1 MSEETFKVQ
10 AKKPPSTRPTQ
21 KTDSKSKL
29 EAARV
34 HKTGGAQS
42 KTKEALPQVHDLGS
56 MKRDERIAAVLAK
69 EGVKATVRKGQSAGK
84 KQTGTQKA
92 GRYDGMKR
100 QIASQKKSG
109 TKATASKGKAPSRP
123 RAKVKVRSDNGVLVM
138 RLCLVAL
145 VIVLSAITA
154 ILVLRRVKE
163 GGAPTAALQNVAALE
178 GTVTIESGMGAGAV
192 ASLFAPYTDSGALLD
207 LILDEGLASSIRS
220 GSYSVHPGMDP
231 GEVVEMIAIQPSD
244 GRIHIYPGYTIDD
257 VDQLLSSRGLAQRG
271 DFSKA
276 CDALARQAGLDFAEG
291 WLLAGDYVF
300 TDPDTLARDMLSA
313 TLSLFKAHA
322 YELALSPL
330 SMEGLVIVASMVNR
344 ETQDEAQMP
353 VIAAVILN
361 RLEADMPLGIDATTR
376 YELDDWTSV
385 LSQSV
390 FEELTAYNTRR
401 RKGLPPSGIGCPGQ
415 AAILACLAPSDSQ
428 ALYYFHDEEGGLH
441 TSMSYEE
448 HLASLEALR

>member
-123 RAKVKVRSDNGVLVM
+123 RAKVKVRPDNGVLVM

-154 ILVLRRVKE
+154 ILVLRREEE

-244 GRIHIYPGYTIDD
+244 GRIHLYPGYTIDD

-322 YELALSPL
+322 HELALSPL

-385 LSQSV
+385 LPQSV

>member
-123 RAKVKVRSDNGVLVM
+123 RAKVKVRPDNGVLVM

-154 ILVLRRVKE
+154 ILVLRRVEE
-163 GGAPTAALQNVAALE
+163 GGAPTAALQNVAAVE
-178 GTVTIESGMGAGAV
+178 GTVTIESGIGAGAV

-322 YELALSPL
+322 HELALSPL

-385 LSQSV
+385 LPQSV

-401 RKGLPPSGIGCPGQ
+401 SKGLPPSGIGCPGQ

>member
-34 HKTGGAQS
+34 QKTGAQS

-109 TKATASKGKAPSRP
+109 TKAPASKGKAPSRP
-123 RAKVKVRSDNGVLVM
+123 RAKVKVRPDNGVLVM

-154 ILVLRRVKE
+154 ILVLRRVEE

-276 CDALARQAGLDFAEG
+276 CDALSRQAGLDFAEG

-322 YELALSPL
+322 HELALSPL

-385 LSQSV
+385 LPQSV

>member
-123 RAKVKVRSDNGVLVM
+123 RAKVKVRPDNGVLVM

-154 ILVLRRVKE
+154 ILVLRRVE
-163 GGAPTAALQNVAALE
+163 DGGAPTAALQNVAALE

-322 YELALSPL
+322 HELALSPL

-385 LSQSV
+385 LPQSV

>member
-1 MSEETFKVQ
+1 
-10 AKKPPSTRPTQ
+10 
-21 KTDSKSKL
+21 
-29 EAARV
+29 
-34 HKTGGAQS
+34 
-42 KTKEALPQVHDLGS
+42 
-56 MKRDERIAAVLAK
+56 
-69 EGVKATVRKGQSAGK
+69 
-84 KQTGTQKA
+84 
-92 GRYDGMKR
+92 MKR

-322 YELALSPL
+322 HELALSPL

-353 VIAAVILN
+353 VIAAVIHN

-385 LSQSV
+385 LPQSV

>member
-123 RAKVKVRSDNGVLVM
+123 RAKVKVRPDNGVLVM

-154 ILVLRRVKE
+154 ILVLRRVEE

-322 YELALSPL
+322 HELALSPL

-385 LSQSV
+385 LPQSV

>member
-10 AKKPPSTRPTQ
+10 AKKPPATRPTQ
-21 KTDSKSKL
+21 KTGSKSKL

-34 HKTGGAQS
+34 QKTRSQPRAE
-42 KTKEALPQVHDLGS
+42 EALPQVHDLGS

-69 EGVKATVRKGQSAGK
+69 EGVKVTAKKDQSSSK
-84 KQTGTQKA
+84 KQSGAQKS

-109 TKATASKGKAPSRP
+109 TKATPSKTKAPSRP
-123 RAKVKVRSDNGVLVM
+123 RAKVKVRPDNGVIVM
-138 RLCLVAL
+138 RLCLIAL

-154 ILVLRRVKE
+154 ILVLRRVEE
-163 GGAPTAALQNVAALE
+163 GDAPAAAIQNVAAAD
-178 GTVTIESGMGAGAV
+178 GIVTIESGMGAGTV

-207 LILDEGLASSIRS
+207 LIVDEGLSSSIRS
-220 GSYSVHPGMDP
+220 GSYSVTAGMAP
-231 GEVVEMIAIQPSD
+231 AEILEMIAIRPSD

-291 WLLAGDYVF
+291 WLLAGDYIF
-300 TDPDTLARDMLSA
+300 TDPDTLAQDMLSA
-313 TLSLFKAHA
+313 TLSLFKAHSH
-322 YELALSPL
+322 ELALSPL

-385 LSQSV
+385 LPQSV

-415 AAILACLAPSDSQ
+415 AAILACLEPSDSQ